1 MTMASRQNASTRA
14 YRSFPLHECSFMKTI
29 ASSVILL
36 LAAMA
41 GTAHAQNAAPPAP
54 ASSATPAA
62 PPSATAVAPASSAPE
77 SPPASPPPPTGAPPG
92 QTVIVS
98 PPVPENT
105 TPSRETPAA
114 RGGPGDPASAAA
126 GPGGTVVVESAPAP
140 NASDLR
146 AERAT
151 PTATG
156 GPGDPASAAAGPGGF
171 RLVAKDNRSE
181 IRFRAL
187 VQADGRFWF
196 DDTQRVQTDTF
207 LIRRAQTWA
216 EGRLPYGITFM
227 LNSDFGG
234 GTVVLQDAYLGLE
247 VASALKFR
255 FGKFRPPFGLE
266 RLQPTSNLSFV
277 EFGLPTLL
285 TPNRDVGAMVY
296 GDLLDNIVGYGG
308 GVFNGVADNASADL
322 ALDKE
327 KEFDGRV
334 YLRPFRTIPHEILGR
349 LFVGVAGTFGRVY
362 GNPTSPNLPSYKTQG
377 QVTDVSYTTAA
388 SGNTYANTVVANGP
402 HNRYGAYLYE
412 AIGPVSLL
420 GEYYLSDQE
429 VGLAGKGNAWIHNKA
444 YQAQATVLFFGAD
457 ASYDFVHVQ
466 TPFDP
471 LNGHFGALE
480 AAVRVGHLSIDNAAF
495 PNYAA
500 STSSIRGATEAAV
513 GLNWYLSDNAKLVL
527 NWDHTEF
534 QGGAKTAPE
543 LLAQHREAENIW
555 LMRAQVVY

>member
-1 MTMASRQNASTRA
+1 MN
-14 YRSFPLHECSFMKTI
+14 
-29 ASSVILL
+29 
-36 LAAMA
+36 
-41 GTAHAQNAAPPAP
+41 
-54 ASSATPAA
+54 
-62 PPSATAVAPASSAPE
+62 
-77 SPPASPPPPTGAPPG
+77 
-92 QTVIVS
+92 
-98 PPVPENT
+98 
-105 TPSRETPAA
+105 
-114 RGGPGDPASAAA
+114 
-126 GPGGTVVVESAPAP
+126 VESAATGPSAP
-140 NASDLR
+140 NAADIRSLR
-146 AERAT
+146 ET

-187 VQADGRFWF
+187 VQTDGRFWF
-196 DDTQRVQTDTF
+196 YDDQRTQTNTF

-216 EGRLPYGITFM
+216 EGRLPYGISFI
-227 LNSDFGG
+227 LNPDFGG

-247 VASALKFR
+247 VIKDVLKFR
-255 FGKFRPPFGLE
+255 VGKFRPPFGLE

-285 TPNRDVGAMVY
+285 TPNRDVGAMAY
-296 GDLLDNIVGYGG
+296 GDLLDNIVGYGAG
-308 GVFNGVADNASADL
+308 IFNGVADNASADL

-334 YLRPFRTIPHEILGR
+334 YLRPFRTIPNEILGR

-377 QVTDVSYTTAA
+377 QVTDFSYITAA
-388 SGNTYANTVVANGP
+388 TGSTYANTVVANGP

-429 VGLAGKGNAWIHNKA
+429 VGLAGKGNSWIHNKA
-444 YQAQATVLFFGAD
+444 FQAQATVLFFGAD
-457 ASYDFVHVQ
+457 ASYDYVHVR

-480 AAVRVGHLSIDNAAF
+480 LAGRVGHLSIDQAAF

-500 STSSIRGATEAAV
+500 TTASVRGATEGAV
-513 GLNWYLSDNAKLVL
+513 GLNWYLSDSAKLVL